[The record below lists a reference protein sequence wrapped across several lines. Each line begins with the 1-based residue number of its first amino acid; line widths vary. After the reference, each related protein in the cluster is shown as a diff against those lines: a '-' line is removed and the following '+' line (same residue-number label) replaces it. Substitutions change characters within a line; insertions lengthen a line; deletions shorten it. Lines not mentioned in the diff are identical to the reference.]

1 MTTFQET
8 TLTIPTMSCNHCVQ
22 TITETLTGQAGVS
35 SVQVDLPTKKVHL
48 AYDPEAISLEVLKT
62 KLSERGYPVGRLPFS
77 GRGKPL
83 SLR

>member
-1 MTTFQET
+1 MTTYQET
-8 TLTIPTMSCNHCVQ
+8 SLTIPTMSCNHCVQ
-22 TITETLTGQAGVS
+22 TITETLTGLEGVS

-48 AYDPEAISLEVLKT
+48 SYDPATISLATLEARLA
-62 KLSERGYPVGRLPFS
+62 EQGYPVGKLPFS